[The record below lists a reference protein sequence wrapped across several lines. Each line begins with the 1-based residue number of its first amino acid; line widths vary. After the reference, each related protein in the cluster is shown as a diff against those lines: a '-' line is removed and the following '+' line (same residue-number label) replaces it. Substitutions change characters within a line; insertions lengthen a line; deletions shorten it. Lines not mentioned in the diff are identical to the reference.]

1 MFYKKV
7 VLKKFAKSK
16 GKQLFQRPFFNKVA
30 GFRFATLL
38 ALFKMGWGGRG
49 EGGTPTNFFPV
60 LSTNARLSPQNFP
73 TFNSHPFTTL
83 A

>member
-7 VLKKFAKSK
+7 VLKYFAKSK
-16 GKQLFQRPFFNKVA
+16 GKQLFQRHFFNKVA
-30 GFRFATLL
+30 GFRFAILL
-38 ALFKMGWGGRG
+38 ALFKMG
-49 EGGTPTNFFPV
+49 GGTPTSFFPV

-73 TFNSHPFTTL
+73 TFNFHPFATL

>member
-7 VLKKFAKSK
+7 VLKNFK

-38 ALFKMGWGGRG
+38 ALFKMGG

-73 TFNSHPFTTL
+73 TFNSHPFATL